1 SGWAGGVI
9 LPAESVAAA
18 LRLGAGSVR
27 GRGMQRE
34 SFRLEELIAMPWEAR
49 VLLGQSKRV
58 AEVTRALELSDVKRP
73 CLG

>member
-1 SGWAGGVI
+1 
-9 LPAESVAAA
+9 
-18 LRLGAGSVR
+18 
-27 GRGMQRE
+27 MQRE